1 MTTGLGT
8 SKTHSSQKQFALI
21 TFSFIGSRCD
31 NRPDVLLTAIF
42 NRPLAVIHSDIHANG
57 TLTGFLEG
65 LHFVPI
71 EPGIALNA
79 LSRAFDARITD

>member
-1 MTTGLGT
+1 M
-8 SKTHSSQKQFALI
+8 I
-21 TFSFIGSRCD
+21 FIGSRCD